1 MYSSIAEEGT
11 SSRAHLNAKSNQKGK
26 SYCKYI
32 THNSQCKRYIIF
44 TRINYLLL
52 SNPYNNTFLD
62 KIKIIT
68 KAITASTPKKVP
80 L

>member
-11 SSRAHLNAKSNQKGK
+11 SSRAHLNAKSEKK
-26 SYCKYI
+26 ESYYRYKTYS
-32 THNSQCKRYIIF
+32 SQCKRYIIF

-52 SNPYNNTFLD
+52 SSPYNNTFFES
-62 KIKIIT
+62 INIIT